1 MIVKVRQVAAH
12 VPKSCATEE
21 DQYNQQMYRAA
32 RSEVARE
39 DLSGQQKGELFLAWW
54 AHDTSSQKGRDAT
67 YRWTWNQGVDLTMN
81 AIARVIHESEMSCN

>member
-39 DLSGQQKGELFLAWW
+39 DLSGQQKGELFLAW
-54 AHDTSSQKGRDAT
+54 
-67 YRWTWNQGVDLTMN
+67 
-81 AIARVIHESEMSCN
+81 